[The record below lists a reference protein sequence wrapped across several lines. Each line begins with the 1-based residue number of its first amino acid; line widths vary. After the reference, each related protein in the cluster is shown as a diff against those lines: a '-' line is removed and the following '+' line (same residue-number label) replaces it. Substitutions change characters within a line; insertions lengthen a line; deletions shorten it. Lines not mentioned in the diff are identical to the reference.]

1 MNSRNE
7 AWQSWIAGHSSEMQH
22 PVDFEV
28 RFVKEI
34 LTQIPE
40 VTPDSVY
47 PQYPFLDSE
56 GRIRR
61 IDFLISDPAKGFAI
75 AIELDGF
82 TKLKEYKDW
91 EDFLYRQNE
100 LLANVKCQL
109 LRYAN
114 KYWLNNPKKVIAEIR
129 AILKEQSQAFRLKEL
144 RDAEQKKATA
154 EVKQQ
159 GSEVRKIESEVLQ
172 TLQRAEALVSRA
184 EEEHK
189 SATNKISLAAYAGIG
204 IVIFAAAC
212 LIFGRD
218 IARSSSAPEKTEN
231 AVLAAA
237 SREEGIQKEAS
248 APMQK
253 ESQIAGNVR
262 DNQAVSR
269 GDDKLFNENND
280 PIDYSQSQQ
289 PAFPLSVTQSSKSP
303 GQLTSTLSVKEA
315 LWPINEGDLQ
325 PYIGSQVVLCGQLVQ
340 VKSYKKWTFLNF
352 VHSYPEA
359 VFTGVIADESVTEFQ
374 GINRLLNSN
383 VCISGILTQYRNKYQ
398 INLTVNSQWVRNEK

>member
-40 VTPDSVY
+40 VTPDSV
-47 PQYPFLDSE
+47 
-56 GRIRR
+56 
-61 IDFLISDPAKGFAI
+61 
-75 AIELDGF
+75 
-82 TKLKEYKDW
+82 
-91 EDFLYRQNE
+91 E

-280 PIDYSQSQQ
+280 PIDYSQSRQ

-325 PYIGSQVVLCGQLVQ
+325 PYIGSQVVLCGQQMRAL
-340 VKSYKKWTFLNF
+340 LNF
-352 VHSYPEA
+352 R
-359 VFTGVIADESVTEFQ
+359 ES
-374 GINRLLNSN
+374 ID
-383 VCISGILTQYRNKYQ
+383 C
-398 INLTVNSQWVRNEK
+398 

>member
-1 MNSRNE
+1 M
-7 AWQSWIAGHSSEMQH
+7 
-22 PVDFEV
+22 
-28 RFVKEI
+28 
-34 LTQIPE
+34 
-40 VTPDSVY
+40 
-47 PQYPFLDSE
+47 
-56 GRIRR
+56 
-61 IDFLISDPAKGFAI
+61 
-75 AIELDGF
+75 
-82 TKLKEYKDW
+82 
-91 EDFLYRQNE
+91 
-100 LLANVKCQL
+100 
-109 LRYAN
+109 RYAN

-144 RDAEQKKATA
+144 SDAEQKKATA

>member
-280 PIDYSQSQQ
+280 PIDYSQSRQ
-289 PAFPLSVTQSSKSP
+289 PAFSPSATQPGKSP
-303 GQLTSTLSVKEA
+303 GQLTSTPLVKEA
-315 LWPINEGDLQ
+315 LWPINEGDLLSH
-325 PYIGSQVVLCGQLVQ
+325 IGSM
-340 VKSYKKWTFLNF
+340 TFSVGNHTLK
-352 VHSYPEA
+352 PES
-359 VFTGVIADESVTEFQ
+359 I
-374 GINRLLNSN
+374 
-383 VCISGILTQYRNKYQ
+383 C
-398 INLTVNSQWVRNEK
+398 